1 MPRRR
6 GMLPEEK
13 KAAEAAQAKA
23 NLERIIRNKKYAAYR
38 AAQIKAAADKRAAKR
53 QAIKKAADKRLI
65 GSWKASAAAKAAL
78 VADSAKRLAEHK
90 RLQTIR
96 NAEARKLA
104 LARQKERDARA
115 AARIASAK
123 AALALKKTTTSSSRH
138 FSSTTTTTRG
148 SRSNGRPAATSSTG
162 KKHTSGGY

>member
-1 MPRRR
+1 MARRR

-23 NLERIIRNKKYAAYR
+23 NLERIVRNKKYAAYR
-38 AAQIKAAADKRAAKR
+38 AAQIKAAAEKRAAKR
-53 QAIKKAADKRLI
+53 QAIKKAADKKLI

-78 VADSAKRLAEHK
+78 VADTGRRLAEHK
-90 RLQTIR
+90 RLQNIR

-115 AARIASAK
+115 AANK
-123 AALALKKTTTSSSRH
+123 AALKAALSTKKTTTTSSRRYERTTIKKGG
-138 FSSTTTTTRG
+138 SSG
-148 SRSNGRPAATSSTG
+148 STG